1 MDGLTA
7 LLLATPLLG
16 MSLTP
21 AAGAHTPSI
30 VSPSSQ
36 PVLSTRYLLLEE
48 AEAEAEA
55 AANEAGET
63 TEEAEEA
70 EGSDGGDRLERAR
83 RRARL
88 VSAHR
93 GLGIA
98 TWASMTATLVFGA
111 LQYADSYVF
120 DDDGGNRCSRGEPI
134 MGSWNCDFP
143 VMHLSFAFLTAALY
157 GTTFGVSIA
166 MRDDELSNAEGSRGS
181 RLRMH
186 RILRWIHL
194 AGIAFQIVEGI
205 IMANVDFE
213 DTGTAQAVA
222 SVHLGVGGLTWAVLT
237 WAGAMMLAR

>member
-7 LLLATPLLG
+7 LLLTAPLFG
-16 MSLTP
+16 MSLAP
-21 AAGAHTPSI
+21 ANGVNGPSV
-30 VSPSSQ
+30 VSTSAQ

-48 AEAEAEA
+48 AEAEA
-55 AANEAGET
+55 AANESEDSSDETAVTGEG
-63 TEEAEEA
+63 E
-70 EGSDGGDRLERAR
+70 GGDRLARAR

-120 DDDGGNRCSRGEPI
+120 DEDGGNRCSRGEPI

-157 GTTFGVSIA
+157 GSTFGLSFA
-166 MRDDELSNAEGSRGS
+166 MHDDELSNAEGSRGT

-186 RILRWIHL
+186 RVLRWIHL
-194 AGIAFQIVEGI
+194 AGLAFQIIEGI

-237 WAGAMMLAR
+237 WAGALMLGR